1 MSNLTLILRIIGINT
16 VSLSLKQQPQFLYYH
31 RYLTA
36 EALGPAL
43 NYVLL
48 SGLLAAHFLSCLCI
62 IFVFLPLYFY
72 LSLSLCGDIN
82 YNEEKV
88 IALIAS
94 ELQQTYSENA

>member
-1 MSNLTLILRIIGINT
+1 MNNLTLILRIIGINT
-16 VSLSLKQQPQFLYYH
+16 VSLSLKRQPQFLYYH

-43 NYVLL
+43 NYVFL

-72 LSLSLCGDIN
+72 HSLSLW
-82 YNEEKV
+82 
-88 IALIAS
+88 
-94 ELQQTYSENA
+94 